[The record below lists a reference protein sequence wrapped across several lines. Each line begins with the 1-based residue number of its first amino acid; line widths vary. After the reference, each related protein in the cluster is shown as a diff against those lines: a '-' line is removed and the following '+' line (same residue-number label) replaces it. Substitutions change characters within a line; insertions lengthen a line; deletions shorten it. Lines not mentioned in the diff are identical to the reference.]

1 MDGEVQSYVEPIK
14 FLGKGAKKFFFFFL
28 VVIASRT
35 IFSYFFSM
43 QVTQLVRK
51 KSD

>member
-14 FLGKGAKKFFFFFL
+14 FLGKGAKKFFFFL